1 MKHVYIIYC
10 EGQRID
16 VHLYKKEAEAEIKK
30 YYQPEL
36 YTVREI
42 ELAEEI

>member
-1 MKHVYIIYC
+1 MSEVYIIYC
-10 EGQRID
+10 EGMKID
-16 VHLYKKEAEAEIKK
+16 IHLYKKEAEAEIRK

-36 YTVREI
+36 YSIRAV